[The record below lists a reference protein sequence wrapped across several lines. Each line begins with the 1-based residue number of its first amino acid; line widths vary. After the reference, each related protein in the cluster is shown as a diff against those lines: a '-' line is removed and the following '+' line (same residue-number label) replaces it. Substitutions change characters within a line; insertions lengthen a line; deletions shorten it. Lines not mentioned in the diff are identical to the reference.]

1 MTPKA
6 GAQSPG
12 FPFRP
17 SDPPPIRPA
26 LPTRRLLQ
34 NTDIV
39 FDAPVAVAAVDSRTS
54 AIDRAIEPV
63 RWLFRWGSLAMLV
76 AMVSLPFIQVV
87 SREIFATPIIGVE
100 ELARFMLICSVF
112 LALPYVI
119 SAGANIRMEEIVT
132 MLPAGVVRAAKILG
146 AVTATATFA
155 GIAVASLVAIGGN
168 LDNSTPTLGIPYWVF
183 LGAAFV
189 SFAMS
194 TLECGIQTV
203 KVVRGRPPYV
213 TFPQEHEPEEELDLP
228 EDMKH

>member
-1 MTPKA
+1 M
-6 GAQSPG
+6 QS
-12 FPFRP
+12 
-17 SDPPPIRPA
+17 S
-26 LPTRRLLQ
+26 
-34 NTDIV
+34 DIV
-39 FDAPVAVAAVDSRTS
+39 FDAPVAIAAVDSRTY

-63 RWLFRWGSLAMLV
+63 RWLFRWGSLAMLI

-87 SREIFATPIIGVE
+87 SREIFSMPIIGVE

-119 SAGANIRMEEIVT
+119 SAGANIRMEEIVS
-132 MLPAGVVRAAKILG
+132 MLPGGIVRAAKIGG
-146 AVTATATFA
+146 AIVATATFG
-155 GIAVASLVAIGGN
+155 GITLASFVAIGGN

-194 TLECGIQTV
+194 TLECALQTV
-203 KVVRGRPPYV
+203 KVIQGRPLYV
-213 TFPQEHEPEEELDLP
+213 TFPQEHEPEEALDLP